1 MSLHRAYAIR
11 FTEFFGCSKPFM
23 GGPMAGFTTDEMVIE
38 TCNTGGI
45 GSVGA
50 ARMQPAD
57 IRKAY
62 QNITSKTNGPFA
74 INLFIPPA
82 PQNTLSE
89 CSETRRKVQSVMT
102 VVEENL
108 KDSNTRPAQIPP
120 LPDYNEQVE
129 TVLELKPAILSWTFG
144 IPSIDVIRR
153 AKNSG
158 IKLIGTATSV
168 PEAVALVNA
177 GVDAITIQGSEAG
190 GHRGSFLTPD
200 NYTIDNNTT
209 GLLSLLTT
217 VRQVVPSS
225 MPLIAAGGIVDK
237 TSADAAFICGSS
249 AVQCGTALLVAN
261 ESTLIP
267 KVHKD
272 LLLAPYKLRERH
284 TNGHITLDEIIDAYK
299 PTGITRAYTGKPA
312 RGIYTEFMKL
322 MRDKVGN
329 DTLPW
334 TVQDKLT
341 MPVVKQAA
349 AAGRW
354 QYMSLWAGQSYGACE
369 PGAVSEIIC
378 RIVDDVKVG
387 RDNH

>member
-1 MSLHRAYAIR
+1 MSLHRVYAAC

-23 GGPMAGFTTDEMVIE
+23 AGPMAGFTTDDMVIE
-38 TCNTGGI
+38 TCNAGGI
-45 GSVGA
+45 GSIGA

-74 INLFIPPA
+74 INLFIPPT

-89 CSETRRKVQSVMT
+89 CSETRLKVQGVMSA
-102 VVEENL
+102 VAERL
-108 KDSNTRPAQIPP
+108 KDTKTLPAQIPP

-144 IPSIDVIRR
+144 IPSTDIINR
-153 AKNSG
+153 AKKSG

-168 PEAVALVNA
+168 PEAVALLNA
-177 GVDAITIQGSEAG
+177 GVDAITVQGSEAG

-217 VRQVVPSS
+217 VRQVMPSS
-225 MPLIAAGGIVDK
+225 MPLIAAGGIVDRK
-237 TSADAAFICGSS
+237 SADAAFICGSS
-249 AVQCGTALLVAN
+249 AVQCGTALLVSN

-267 KVHKD
+267 SVHKD
-272 LLLAPYKLRERH
+272 LLLAPYRLRLGH
-284 TNGHITLDEIIDAYK
+284 SNGNISFDEIVDAYK

-322 MRDKVGN
+322 MRDQVGN

-341 MPVVKQAA
+341 MPVVKQAVA
-349 AAGRW
+349 AEKW
-354 QYMSLWAGQSYGACE
+354 EYMALWAGQSYGACE
-369 PGAVSEIIC
+369 PGLVKEIIG
-378 RIVDDVKVG
+378 RIVG
-387 RDNH
+387 

>member
-1 MSLHRAYAIR
+1 MASLHRAYAAC
-11 FTEFFGCSKPFM
+11 FTEFFGCSKPFL
-23 GGPMAGFTTDEMVIE
+23 GGPMAGFTTDDMVIE
-38 TCNTGGI
+38 TCNAGGI

-62 QNITSKTNGPFA
+62 QNITSKTNRPFA
-74 INLFIPPA
+74 INLFIPPTA
-82 PQNTLSE
+82 QNALTE
-89 CSETRRKVQSVMT
+89 CSGTRQKVEDVMG
-102 VVEENL
+102 VVAEKL
-108 KDSNTRPAQIPP
+108 KDTNTVPAQIPP
-120 LPDYNEQVE
+120 IPDYNEQVE

-144 IPSIDVIRR
+144 IPSADIITR

-168 PEAVALVNA
+168 PEAIALLNA
-177 GVDAITIQGSEAG
+177 GVDAITVQGSEAG

-217 VRQVVPSS
+217 VRQVIPPNI
-225 MPLIAAGGIVDK
+225 PLIAAGGIVDK
-237 TSADAAFICGSS
+237 NSADAAFICGSS
-249 AVQCGTALLVAN
+249 AVQCGTALLVSN

-267 KVHKD
+267 TVHKN
-272 LLLAPYKLRERH
+272 LLLAPYKLRQRRSSSH
-284 TNGHITLDEIIDAYK
+284 TIDEIIEAYK

-341 MPVVKQAA
+341 MPVVRQAGA
-349 AAGRW
+349 AEKW
-354 QYMSLWAGQSYGACE
+354 EYMALWAGQSYGACE
-369 PGAVSEIIC
+369 PGSVKEIIC
-378 RIVDDVKVG
+378 RIVDDVKTG
-387 RDNH
+387 QEK